1 MIFKNFIWIMQK
13 INWLGSEK
21 DERDNYR
28 PLTDATTNEAIAQ
41 HGSEETNALL
51 GGGKDNLNS
60 VTNEGPTSEEYNSKL
75 ETCADSSAMESNSNS
90 A

>member
-1 MIFKNFIWIMQK
+1 MTN
-13 INWLGSEK
+13 
-21 DERDNYR
+21 
-28 PLTDATTNEAIAQ
+28 ATTNEAIAQ
-41 HGSEETNALL
+41 HGSEETNALILL

-90 A
+90 AKPASHITPVTNNPNFFYI